1 VLFSLLL
8 ISVEPQDATTR
19 MRPETIP
26 KTMRKQSCVRPCTT
40 SRVHMIRVVTTM
52 PDASRSCICRMR
64 VCFSAHIMY
73 QSHLHSAHRLESTLG
88 PSTMSRQRSEE
99 SIVLF
104 GGFEVDISQFDLGDR
119 SSRVSSVQIA
129 NIIFIILVVLTVS
142 LRIFARVKYV
152 RRIFADDGTCVGLGR
167 RVWLTPT
174 SSHHLC
180 CDIHRRSGFD
190 LHCW

>member
-1 VLFSLLL
+1 
-8 ISVEPQDATTR
+8 
-19 MRPETIP
+19 
-26 KTMRKQSCVRPCTT
+26 MRKQSCVRPCTT

-52 PDASRSCICRMR
+52 PDASRSCIHC
-64 VCFSAHIMY
+64 VCVSPHTY
-73 QSHLHSAHRLESTLG
+73 QHRSYLHSAHGLESSLG

-104 GGFEVDISQFDLGDR
+104 GGIEVDISQFDLGDR
-119 SSRVSSVQIA
+119 SSRVSSIKIA

-152 RRIFADDGTCVGLGR
+152 RRIFADDGTCMDLGR

-180 CDIHRRSGFD
+180 CNIHRRSGFD